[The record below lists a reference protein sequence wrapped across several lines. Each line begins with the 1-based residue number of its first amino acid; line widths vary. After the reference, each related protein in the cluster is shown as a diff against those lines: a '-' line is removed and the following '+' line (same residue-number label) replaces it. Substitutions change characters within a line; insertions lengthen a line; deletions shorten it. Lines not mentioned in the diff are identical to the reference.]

1 MQKFKYRAMGP
12 DGERITS
19 EYEAQSKDEVISMLT
34 SNGYYPLK
42 IDEINQS
49 KEIEI
54 NLFSKVTL
62 KDISIFCRQFY
73 TMIDAGVTINRSLE
87 ILSTQTTNKKLREA
101 IKIIEEDVAKG
112 DTLSGAMK
120 KHNNIFT
127 TLLINMI
134 EVGEVTGSLDQ
145 IMLRMADQ
153 YEKENKIN
161 NKVKVAMTYPSILG
175 IVAILVVSVMM
186 TFVMPKFLEIFDSMD
201 IELPIVTKILIDSSR
216 FIAQNAIIIWLIV
229 LIIVVFIKYYLKTEH
244 GKYTLSA
251 LKLKC
256 PILDKLNQKII
267 VSRFTRT
274 LSVLLSSG
282 IPMIRALELISEIVG
297 NKLAEDEIIQM
308 KDKVVRGEGLYSS
321 MKGSKI
327 FPSMLLTMINIGEE
341 SGSLDEILY
350 KTADFYDEELEN
362 QIQITASM
370 VEPLLIVVMGAVIG
384 FIVLAIMLPMTNMY
398 DNM

>member
-1 MQKFKYRAMGP
+1 MKKFKYKAMGP
-12 DGERITS
+12 DGDRISS
-19 EYEAQSKDEVISMLT
+19 EYEARSKNEVISMLT

-42 IDEINQS
+42 IEEINQS
-49 KEIEI
+49 KEIE
-54 NLFSKVTL
+54 LKVFSKVTL

-87 ILSTQTTNKKLREA
+87 ILSNQTTNKRLRDS
-101 IKIIEEDVAKG
+101 IKVIEEDVAKG

-120 KHNNIFT
+120 KHDEIFPP
-127 TLLINMI
+127 LLISMI
-134 EVGEVTGSLDQ
+134 EVGEVTGNLDQ

-161 NKVKVAMTYPSILG
+161 NKVKVAMTYPAILG
-175 IVAILVVSVMM
+175 VVAILVVAVMM
-186 TFVMPKFLEIFDSMD
+186 TFVMPKFLEIFESMD
-201 IELPIVTKILIDSSR
+201 IDLPIVTKILIHASS
-216 FIAQNAIIIWLIV
+216 FIAKNSIIIWPLI
-229 LIIVVFIKYYLKTEH
+229 LIICLIIRSYLKTDH
-244 GKYTLSA
+244 GEYTLSTI
-251 LKLKC
+251 KLKF
-256 PILDKLNQKII
+256 PIIDKLNQKII

-297 NKLAEDEIIQM
+297 NKIAEGEIISM
-308 KDKVVRGEGLYSS
+308 RDNVVRGEGLYDS
-321 MKGSKI
+321 MRNSDI
-327 FPSMLLTMINIGEE
+327 FPTMLSTMIKIGEE

-370 VEPLLIVVMGAVIG
+370 VEPLLIVVMGVIIG

-398 DNM
+398 DNI

>member
-1 MQKFKYRAMGP
+1 
-12 DGERITS
+12 
-19 EYEAQSKDEVISMLT
+19 
-34 SNGYYPLK
+34 
-42 IDEINQS
+42 
-49 KEIEI
+49 
-54 NLFSKVTL
+54 
-62 KDISIFCRQFY
+62 
-73 TMIDAGVTINRSLE
+73 MIDAGVTINRSLE
-87 ILSTQTTNKKLREA
+87 ILSTQTTNKKLRES

-120 KHNNIFT
+120 KHDNIFP

-201 IELPIVTKILIDSSR
+201 IELPIVTKILIDSSS

-229 LIIVVFIKYYLKTEH
+229 LIIAIFIKYYLKTGH

-256 PILDKLNQKII
+256 PTLDKLNQKII

-282 IPMIRALELISEIVG
+282 IPMIRALELI
-297 NKLAEDEIIQM
+297 
-308 KDKVVRGEGLYSS
+308 
-321 MKGSKI
+321 
-327 FPSMLLTMINIGEE
+327 
-341 SGSLDEILY
+341 
-350 KTADFYDEELEN
+350 
-362 QIQITASM
+362 
-370 VEPLLIVVMGAVIG
+370 
-384 FIVLAIMLPMTNMY
+384 
-398 DNM
+398 